1 MKILF
6 PYMARWHAVN
16 WSRYHSILYA
26 LADLG
31 HEVHVMQP
39 PPLKSAETNFQE
51 IKSRGHPNIRVHD
64 VALMPWLWQLHLPL
78 EKIFKKAYYSLAALG
93 QAKRLV
99 REQNIDVLLLYN
111 IPQYRFSAIPGVKV
125 VFDYADDYVDMLVYE
140 LGRLNNPIARS
151 LARGMLS
158 RMMERAYVTM
168 TVSNVL
174 AQQAAG
180 NVHVVPNGVS
190 FEKAAATPPN
200 PIQPIAHGGKPVV
213 GFLGAFEY
221 FIDLDLLVNVAK
233 AMPDVHFLYVG
244 SGRGWKGVAARVES
258 ENIRNVQLT
267 GGVPHDQ
274 VFAYIREM
282 DICLNLFTKIPV
294 SHRACPI
301 KLFEYLSQK
310 KPVITTR
317 LDELEHIDDRGNPFL
332 YYGDTADEVIQQIRT
347 ILADRNAA
355 ASRAQIGY
363 EKTARQYTWNQI
375 GKQFAALVE
384 APAATSV
391 AAPIAGTAR

>member
-1 MKILF
+1 MKLLF

-26 LADLG
+26 LADAG
-31 HEVHVMQP
+31 HEIHVMQP
-39 PPLKSAETNFQE
+39 PPLESAETNFQE
-51 IKSRGHPNIRVHD
+51 IKSRGHPNIKVHD
-64 VALMPWLWQLHLPL
+64 VVLTKWLWQRRLPL
-78 EKIFKKAYYSLAALG
+78 DKLFKKAYYSLSALAH
-93 QAKRLV
+93 AKRLV
-99 REQNIDVLLLYN
+99 AEHDIDVLLLYN
-111 IPQYRFSAIPGVKV
+111 IPQYRFSGIPGVKI

-140 LGRLNNPIARS
+140 LGKLNNPIARW
-151 LARGMLS
+151 LARRMLAH
-158 RMMERAYVTM
+158 MMQRATVTM

-174 AQQAAG
+174 AAQAEG

-190 FEKAAATPPN
+190 FEKAAATPPT
-200 PIQPIAHGGKPVV
+200 PIQPVTNGGKPVV

-233 AMPDVHFLYVG
+233 SMPDIHFLYVG
-244 SGRGWKGVAARVES
+244 SGRGWKGVEARVKQ
-258 ENIRNVQLT
+258 ENIHNVQLT

-282 DICLNLFTKIPV
+282 DVCLNLFTKIPV

-317 LDELEHIDDRGNPFL
+317 LDELRFIDDEFL
-332 YYGDTADEVIQQIRT
+332 LYGDNVDEVCQQIRN
-347 ILADRNAA
+347 IFADRAA
-355 ASRAQIGY
+355 ASARAEKGY
-363 EKTARQYTWNQI
+363 EKTVREYTWNQI
-375 GKQFAALVE
+375 GKQFASLVD
-384 APAATSV
+384 AAHVGHT
-391 AAPIAGTAR
+391 R